1 MERQR
6 YYTATEGMTYKR
18 TVDGVIVGSSIYLGK
33 FIDGSDDVIDNY
45 EEIIDEEFQ
54 KRMEELEAKRL
65 EREKELEKRRAEL
78 EEKNASRKKEM
89 ESRKSQKEG

>member
-6 YYTATEGMTYKR
+6 YYTATKGMTYKR
-18 TVDGVIVGSSIYLGK
+18 KIDGAIVGSSIYLGK

-54 KRMEELEAKRL
+54 KRMEELEKRKL
-65 EREKELEKRRAEL
+65 ERATRFKNIEARKQEKGE
-78 EEKNASRKKEM
+78 
-89 ESRKSQKEG
+89 

>member
-6 YYTATEGMTYKR
+6 YYTAAEGMTYKR
-18 TVDGVIVGSSIYLGK
+18 IVDGVIVGSSIYLGK

-54 KRMEELEAKRL
+54 KRMEEQKKYKKRV
-65 EREKELEKRRAEL
+65 
-78 EEKNASRKKEM
+78 KKE
-89 ESRKSQKEG
+89 ER